1 MFIHFL
7 YKDKDMIE
15 EKTMKAGQAAALIGV
30 SQPTLMRWVK
40 EGRAPA
46 PVVRYGKVVRF
57 DVAAV
62 EALLQRMRG
71 GVAA

>member
-1 MFIHFL
+1 ML
-7 YKDKDMIE
+7 E
-15 EKTMKAGQAAALIGV
+15 EKTIKAVQAAALIGV

-46 PVVRYGKVVRF
+46 PVVRYGKVIRF
-57 DVAAV
+57 DLAAV

>member
-1 MFIHFL
+1 
-7 YKDKDMIE
+7 MIE
-15 EKTMKAGQAAALIGV
+15 EKTIKAGQAAALIGV
-30 SQPTLMRWVK
+30 TPPTLMRWVK

-46 PVVRYGKVVRF
+46 PVVRYGKVIRF

-62 EALLQRMRG
+62 EALVQRMRG